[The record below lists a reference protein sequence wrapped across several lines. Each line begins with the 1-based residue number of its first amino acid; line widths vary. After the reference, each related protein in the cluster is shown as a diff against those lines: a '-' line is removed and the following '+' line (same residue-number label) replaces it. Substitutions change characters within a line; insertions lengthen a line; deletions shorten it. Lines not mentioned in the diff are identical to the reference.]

1 MSTLTFS
8 YHRHREHSLHGPG
21 RQLPALLRAWY
32 QRAHQRRQLA
42 QLDDRALEDIGVSRA
57 QAEAEAAK
65 PFWQD

>member
-8 YHRHREHSLHGPG
+8 YHRHRDHSLQGHG
-21 RQLPALLRAWY
+21 RRLPALLRTWY

-42 QLDDRALEDIGVSRA
+42 QLDDRALDDIGVSRA